1 MKGGKGV
8 EIRVER
14 KNGSVRY
21 GGREKKGR
29 VKVGENREREGNGAM
44 DLFFF
49 IFFSPCDYVE

>member
-8 EIRVER
+8 EIRVEI

-29 VKVGENREREGNGAM
+29 VKFGENREREGNGYGWENGEREG
-44 DLFFF
+44 LR
-49 IFFSPCDYVE
+49 V

>member
-29 VKVGENREREGNGAM
+29 VKVGENREREGNG
-44 DLFFF
+44 
-49 IFFSPCDYVE
+49 YGWENGER